1 MIKFLSIPLTM
12 HYITNLLLISF
23 IPLLNL
29 NNETKLMIGAFVT
42 IVMVWMLLSHLIS
55 IIGITLLYTDGK
67 VRQIPYGVKWINL
80 LIISLTI
87 IIGLLFLDKPSF
99 LQILA
104 ICSLAN
110 IIHVHTYAIRSCHI

>member
-1 MIKFLSIPLTM
+1 MIKFLSIPLTT

-67 VRQIPYGVKWINL
+67 VRQTPYSMKWINL
-80 LIISLTI
+80 LIISLTL
-87 IIGLLFLDKPSF
+87 IIGLLFLDKPAF

-104 ICSLAN
+104 ICSLTN
-110 IIHVHTYAIRSCHI
+110 IIHVYTYAIRSCHI